1 MKRLYI
7 EGRVDMTKGH
17 FGVYRMNGS
26 RREYWND
33 KQNKWVGYGCTVY
46 ENVEEAVAKIEEL
59 QSK

>member
-1 MKRLYI
+1 
-7 EGRVDMTKGH
+7 MTKGH